1 MKIKKA
7 LLLAFAKREM
17 TNEAIE
23 EMINALEM
31 QWTKH
36 GSEIDSQTIG
46 TDIVTMLKEKDP
58 VAYVRFASV
67 YLSFNTLADFK
78 DLVGK

>member
-7 LLLAFAKREM
+7 LLLSFAKREIS
-17 TNEAIE
+17 NEAME
-23 EMINALEM
+23 EMINQLEM

-36 GSEIDSQTIG
+36 GAEIESHIIG
-46 TDIVTMLKEKDP
+46 KDIVALLKEKDP

-67 YLSFNTLADFK
+67 YLSFNTLDDFK
-78 DLVGK
+78 DIVK